1 MNQKPND
8 EFNYGQHDC
17 SLEELN
23 SRNKQIISWFC
34 FGLGWLWLFL
44 EVFDILWFWEEF
56 YLALA
61 VSSGG
66 IWWSLLG
73 SLLTG
78 IAVGPLVFAALLTSY
93 RTKDVTQKWKEEIW
107 GNLFSINPSIIW
119 ALLWLVCLPYTWA
132 LLPWGEWGTNWW
144 KIFPYAFG
152 LIWIGF
158 IPALLTIGGF
168 FSLLFNQRYVCDE
181 QKDESETSKTEVIK
195 SEPSEEES
203 TEIASGN
210 ESIWDTVT

>member
-1 MNQKPND
+1 MTQNPLH
-8 EFNYGQHDC
+8 EFDSGHHDC

-23 SRNKQIISWFC
+23 SRNKQIIFWFS

-56 YLALA
+56 YLALS

-78 IAVGPLVFAALLTSY
+78 IAVGPLVFAALITSY
-93 RTKDVTQKWKEEIW
+93 RTKDVTRKWKEEVW
-107 GNLFSINPSIIW
+107 GWLFSINPSIIW
-119 ALLWLVCLPYTWA
+119 ALMWMVCLPYTWTI
-132 LLPWGEWGTNWW
+132 LPWGEWGANWW

-152 LIWIGF
+152 LIWIGLV
-158 IPALLTIGGF
+158 PALLTIGGF
-168 FSLLFNQRYVCDE
+168 FSLLFNPKYVSDE
-181 QKDESETSKTEVIK
+181 QKEQSESSEATAEI
-195 SEPSEEES
+195 SEPSEE
-203 TEIASGN
+203 
-210 ESIWDTVT
+210 